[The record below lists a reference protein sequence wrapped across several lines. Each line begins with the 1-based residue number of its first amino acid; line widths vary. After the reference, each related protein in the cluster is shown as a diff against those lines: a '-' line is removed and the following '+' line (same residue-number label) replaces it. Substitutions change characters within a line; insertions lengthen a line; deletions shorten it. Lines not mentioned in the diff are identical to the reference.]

1 MDESSILYH
10 ATVTLYLV
18 MVLSLPPLGAA
29 TLIGLVVGV
38 LQALTQIQ
46 DQTLS
51 FALKL
56 IGVILTLVVSAG
68 WLGSQLYGFALQ
80 IFTEFPVLTR

>member
-1 MDESSILYH
+1 MKKQQRGGTI
-10 ATVTLYLV
+10 V
-18 MVLSLPPLGAA
+18 GFI
-29 TLIGLVVGV
+29 IGLVVGV

-56 IGVILTLVVSAG
+56 IGVIMTLVISAG
-68 WLGSQLYGFALQ
+68 WLGSQLYGFGLQ
-80 IFTEFPVLTR
+80 VFTEFPMLTR